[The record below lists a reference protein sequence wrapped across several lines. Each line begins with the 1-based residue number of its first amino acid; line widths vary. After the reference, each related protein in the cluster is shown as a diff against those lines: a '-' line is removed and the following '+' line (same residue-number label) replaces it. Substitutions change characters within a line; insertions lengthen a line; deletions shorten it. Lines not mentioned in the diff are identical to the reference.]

1 MSKGIKISPKYGL
14 NPTIPVCFWCG
25 KQKNEI
31 ALMGRMSK
39 KHERRNAWGG
49 TSTEVESDIEAP
61 KNMVLDYVPCEECQN
76 HMNMG
81 VAILEAS
88 DHPNTENQPPMQ
100 KGVYPTSRF
109 VVVTTECADRVFDQ
123 YAPWQ
128 AGKKVFV
135 DSAVFS
141 HFLPDYPSPDPAE

>member
-1 MSKGIKISPKYGL
+1 MGKGIKISPKYGV

-31 ALMGRMSK
+31 ALMGRMK
-39 KHERRNAWGG
+39 G
-49 TSTEVESDIEAP
+49 DIEAP

-76 HMNMG
+76 HMAMG
-81 VAILEAS
+81 VAVLEAS
-88 DHPNTENQPPMQ
+88 DHPNTEGQPPMQ

-109 VVVTTECADRVFDQ
+109 VVVTTECADRVFNA
-123 YAPWQ
+123 YAPWSE
-128 AGKKVFV
+128 GKKVFV

-141 HFLPDYPSPDPAE
+141 HFLPDDPSPDPAE

>member
-1 MSKGIKISPKYGL
+1 MSGIKISPKYGV

-31 ALMGRMSK
+31 ALMGHMK
-39 KHERRNAWGG
+39 D
-49 TSTEVESDIEAP
+49 DIEAP

-76 HMNMG
+76 HMAMG

-88 DHPNTENQPPMQ
+88 DHPNTEGQPPMQ

-109 VVVTTECADRVFDQ
+109 VVVTTECADRVFSD
-123 YAPWQ
+123 YAPWSE
-128 AGKKVFV
+128 GKKVFV
-135 DSAVFS
+135 DSTVFS
-141 HFLPDYPSPDPAE
+141 HFLPDDPSPDPAK

>member
-1 MSKGIKISPKYGL
+1 MSGIKISPKYGV

-31 ALMGRMSK
+31 ALMGRMT
-39 KHERRNAWGG
+39 G
-49 TSTEVESDIEAP
+49 DIEAP

-76 HMNMG
+76 HMAMG

-88 DHPNTENQPPMQ
+88 DHPNTEGQPPMQ

-109 VVVTTECADRVFDQ
+109 VVVTTECADRVFNA
-123 YAPWQ
+123 YAPWSE
-128 AGKKVFV
+128 GKKVFV
-135 DSAVFS
+135 DSDVFS
-141 HFLPDYPSPDPAE
+141 HFLPDDPSHDPAE

>member
-1 MSKGIKISPKYGL
+1 MSKGIKISPKYGV

-31 ALMGRMSK
+31 ALMGRM
-39 KHERRNAWGG
+39 EG
-49 TSTEVESDIEAP
+49 DIEAP
-61 KNMVLDYVPCEECQN
+61 KNMVLDYEPCEECQN
-76 HMNMG
+76 HMAMG

-88 DHPNTENQPPMQ
+88 DYPNTEGQPPMQ

-109 VVVTTECADRVFDQ
+109 VVVTTECADRVFSD
-123 YAPWQ
+123 YAPWK

-135 DSAVFS
+135 DSTVFS
-141 HFLPDYPSPDPAE
+141 HFLPDSPSPDPAK